1 MATVQTTK
9 TNQNLLPNQPAASEQ
24 RADQYINEQL
34 AKAATFVKVVDLFGS
49 LMQLMWL
56 SLGGMLVL
64 SIVDAWIFELPMAI
78 RTIAFLGLLAI
89 VVYWIVKHIVPLAI
103 YRISPAY
110 AARSIEK
117 RRPELKNSLIN
128 YLSMRGDTKFNSTSV
143 FQLIGL
149 RAANDLSVVPTD
161 DAADSR
167 KLVKVGIV
175 LAVVLITCI
184 LYKLF
189 SPIDPFQTVA
199 RVAQPLANLS
209 RPSRINIDDVKPGNQ
224 SIYFGQSVE
233 VSATITGSLAA
244 DQEVMLVYKTRDGQ
258 QSTHSIA
265 MKSENSKDY
274 IATLKTDSVGI
285 QQSLLYYI
293 VAGDGKSAEYSIDV
307 QSVPTISIE
316 KIQYDYPEYTGD
328 APMQRTG
335 EQRIEA
341 VEGTTINLTGRSNYD
356 LSSAYIEFVKL
367 QESKDKNSESEFKPV
382 RTIELQATGNQV
394 SGQFRMRLANDRKT
408 TAYTHY
414 RFKFSPDG
422 DKKVHRSVEYPINVI
437 ADLPP
442 TVKITDPS
450 SVESAVP
457 LNRTMLIEVE
467 ATDPDYEIHE
477 VNLILT
483 GPVANRDQR
492 NLLELTELAGK
503 SRVSGRYEFN
513 PMLLRLKVG
522 DEVTF
527 FARARDNRQSAAS
540 IAIDSNV
547 ARTDEYTIKITKP
560 EVERKRPDGN
570 RDSRN
575 DSPDDPQNK
584 NQSDQDQNNEAD
596 QKQEANN
603 QKNSGSK
610 NGGENQQGNSG
621 NNDKEGNQG
630 TDSSNNTEN
639 QDEKNKGEN
648 NNTGEN
654 EKQDGNKQ
662 ENNSQSGNQNS
673 NNKQGDQQNGN
684 EQKENEQQ
692 GDSSDEKKD
701 KQKDQ
706 QQGDEQNNGNGSQE
720 KQDTNDGSNAAQD
733 EQSDAGNNIGQA
745 QDSQSQSGGNSDD
758 QNSQSS
764 GGDNSQTDSGSGG
777 TSGQN
782 QQEKS
787 PGQGN
792 GDRTNSNQNSS
803 DGNNNNLSNNDGT
816 NGADG
821 PGNRDDQLTDGQ
833 NQSQPLDRDA
843 HPGER
848 MERLKE
854 LYESSKEKFE
864 GLKDETRGKSEN
876 GQDNNSSQPENNEG
890 RGSDQ
895 ERIEKNQAN
904 GAEETD
910 KEKQGNGNLN
920 DSDSGQSD
928 SKDVS
933 SNDKSAEN
941 KNASD
946 SKGGQQ
952 DAAGN
957 KDQKAQES
965 EKVTGEKGEDQEG
978 KQIDRSSTDNDSN
991 NQVADN
997 SKGPNGDEK
1006 VTDNGDQVKKDS
1018 VSKDGTNEK
1027 PGQSSSKNID
1037 DQNQRKEKKPGQDAN
1052 DDSLSENKTDN
1063 QRKDG
1068 PKNDGNNQKID
1079 QDGVEGDSIPQQ
1091 TDDSSASNDSYTN
1104 SNEEDKN
1111 QNESNRKSTDKSAD
1125 GKNNSEQN
1133 SKDRNDNRKNS
1144 NEKTGRGKASKN
1156 NEFNSKQSAGSI
1168 DSEQE
1173 RANLEYAK
1181 KATDLA
1187 LKYLEEQKDNP
1198 DERLLQEMNW
1208 TPEEMREFLKRW
1220 KSMKEKAATG
1230 NVSEQREFNEALKS
1244 LGLRPPQNKLSGAD
1258 IKNDDQRGMLE
1269 DGAISKPPAD
1279 IAKKFRA
1286 FQRGRSR
1293 ANN

>member
-9 TNQNLLPNQPAASEQ
+9 ANHNLLPNQPAASEQ

-56 SLGGMLVL
+56 SLGGMLLL

-78 RTIAFLGLLAI
+78 RTIAFLGLLGI

-167 KLVKVGIV
+167 KLVKVGIA

-224 SIYFGQSVE
+224 SIYFGQTVE
-233 VSATITGSLAA
+233 VSATVTGSLAA
-244 DQEVMLVYKTRDGQ
+244 DQEVLLVYKTRDGQ

-265 MKSENSKDY
+265 MKSDNSKDY
-274 IATLKTDSVGI
+274 FATLKTDSVGI
-285 QQSLLYYI
+285 QQSLIYYI

-341 VEGTTINLTGRSNYD
+341 IEGTTINLTGRSNYD

-367 QESKDKNSESEFKPV
+367 QEPKDQNSEAKFKPV
-382 RTIELQATGNQV
+382 RTIELQATGSQV
-394 SGQFRMRLANDRKT
+394 SGQFKLRLANDRKT
-408 TAYTHY
+408 IAYTHY

-422 DKKVHRSVEYPINVI
+422 DKEVHRSVEYPINVI

-442 TVKITDPS
+442 TVKITEPL

-467 ATDPDYEIHE
+467 ATDPDYEIHD

-483 GPVANRDQR
+483 GPVSNRDQR

-513 PMLLRLKVG
+513 PMMLRLKVG

-547 ARTDEYTIKITKP
+547 VRSDEYTIKITKP
-560 EVERKRPDGN
+560 EVERKGSDGN
-570 RDSRN
+570 SNSQDDS
-575 DSPDDPQNK
+575 SDDPQNK
-584 NQSDQDQNNEAD
+584 NQSDQDQKNKAD
-596 QKQEANN
+596 QKQEDSN
-603 QKNSGSK
+603 QKNTGSK
-610 NGGENQQGNSG
+610 KGGEDQQGNSG

-639 QDEKNKGEN
+639 RDEKNKGEN
-648 NNTGEN
+648 NNTDGN
-654 EKQDGNKQ
+654 EKKDNNKQ
-662 ENNSQSGNQNS
+662 ENDSQSG
-673 NNKQGDQQNGN
+673 QQNTEN
-684 EQKENEQQ
+684 KTNDKNNESEQKGSEQQ
-692 GDSSDEKKD
+692 GDSRDEKKD
-701 KQKDQ
+701 EQKNK
-706 QQGDEQNNGNGSQE
+706 QQGDEQNKGNDSQE
-720 KQDTNDGSNAAQD
+720 KQDSNDGSNASQD
-733 EQSDAGNNIGQA
+733 EQSDGGGNQGQA
-745 QDSQSQSGGNSDD
+745 QDSQSQSGGNSGD
-758 QNSQSS
+758 QNSRTS
-764 GGDNSQTDSGSGG
+764 GGADNQNDSGSGG

-787 PGQGN
+787 PGSGS
-792 GDRTNSNQNSS
+792 GDRSNSNQNSS
-803 DGNNNNLSNNDGT
+803 GGNNSNLTNNDGT

-854 LYESSKEKFE
+854 LYESLKEE
-864 GLKDETRGKSEN
+864 LERSKDEAGGNSEK
-876 GQDNNSSQPENNEG
+876 GPDNNSSQSENNQG
-890 RGSDQ
+890 RSSDKESNDQ
-895 ERIEKNQAN
+895 NQTG
-904 GAEETD
+904 GAKGTD
-910 KEKQGNGNLN
+910 KEKQGDGNKK
-920 DSDSGQSD
+920 DSDTGQSD

-933 SNDKSAEN
+933 KNDKPGEN

-946 SKGGQQ
+946 NKTGQQ
-952 DAAGN
+952 DATSN
-957 KDQKAQES
+957 NDQQALES
-965 EKVTGEKGEDQEG
+965 ENVTGEKGKDQ
-978 KQIDRSSTDNDSN
+978 QDNQTDRSSTDKDSN
-991 NQVADN
+991 NQVTDN
-997 SKGPNGDEK
+997 SKGPTGDEK
-1006 VTDNGDQVKKDS
+1006 ITDNDDQAKKDTLT
-1018 VSKDGTNEK
+1018 KDGTNK
-1027 PGQSSSKNID
+1027 NPDQSSAKNTD
-1037 DQNQRKEKKPGQDAN
+1037 DKNQGKEKKPGQNAN
-1052 DDSLSENKTDN
+1052 DGSLTENETDN

-1068 PKNDGNNQKID
+1068 PKNDGNKQKVD
-1079 QDGVEGDSIPQQ
+1079 QDGPEGNNNSQQ
-1091 TDDSSASNDSYTN
+1091 TDDSSASNDSNPN
-1104 SNEEDKN
+1104 SNKQDKN
-1111 QNESNRKSTDKSAD
+1111 QNESNRKSTNKSAD
-1125 GKNNSEQN
+1125 GKSDSDQN
-1133 SKDRNDNRKNS
+1133 TNDRNDNRKNS
-1144 NEKTGRGKASKN
+1144 DEKAGRGRASKN
-1156 NEFNSKQSAGSI
+1156 NESNNKQTAGGN

-1230 NVSEQREFNEALKS
+1230 NEAEQREFNEALKS

-1269 DGAISKPPAD
+1269 DGAISKPPSD